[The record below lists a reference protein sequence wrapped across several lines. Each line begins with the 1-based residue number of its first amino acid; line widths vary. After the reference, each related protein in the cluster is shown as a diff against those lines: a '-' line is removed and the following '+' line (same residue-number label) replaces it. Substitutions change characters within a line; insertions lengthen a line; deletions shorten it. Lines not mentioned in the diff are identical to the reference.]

1 MCPFTFLA
9 IISIIQQLGYKMTDV
24 ATEQST
30 TISTNLVEPK
40 KFKVI
45 FLNDDKT
52 PMDFVIDVLMN
63 IFNHDQGLSQEITIK
78 IHTEGS
84 AVVGVYPYEIAEQKG
99 IETTH
104 LARQAGYP
112 LSVKIESE

>member
-1 MCPFTFLA
+1 
-9 IISIIQQLGYKMTDV
+9 MTDT
-24 ATEQST
+24 ATKQKSLVT
-30 TISTNLVEPK
+30 TDLIEPR

-52 PMDFVIDVLMN
+52 PMDFVVDVLMN
-63 IFNHDQGLSQEITIK
+63 IFNHDIK
-78 IHTEGS
+78 ASHELTMQVHKEGS

-104 LARQAGYP
+104 IARQAGYP
-112 LSVKIESE
+112 LNVKIESE

>member
-1 MCPFTFLA
+1 MA
-9 IISIIQQLGYKMTDV
+9 DA
-24 ATEQST
+24 ATEQKQ
-30 TISTNLVEPK
+30 TIKTRIVEPK

-63 IFNHDQGLSQEITIK
+63 LFSHDETTSQKLTIQ
-78 IHTEGS
+78 IHNDGS
-84 AVVGVYPYEIAEQKG
+84 AVVGVFPYEVAEQKG

-104 LARQAGYP
+104 LARSAGYP
-112 LSVKIESE
+112 LAVKIESE

>member
-1 MCPFTFLA
+1 MSDTA
-9 IISIIQQLGYKMTDV
+9 TQQRNLVT
-24 ATEQST
+24 T
-30 TISTNLVEPK
+30 TIQEPK

-45 FLNDDKT
+45 ILNDDHT
-52 PMDFVIDVLMN
+52 PMEFVVDVLVN
-63 IFNHDQGLSQEITIK
+63 IFNHNTADSEKIMIT

-84 AVVGVYPYEIAEQKG
+84 AVAGIYPYEIAEQKG

-112 LSVKIESE
+112 LNVKIESE

>member
-1 MCPFTFLA
+1 MGETA
-9 IISIIQQLGYKMTDV
+9 TQQKNLVT
-24 ATEQST
+24 
-30 TISTNLVEPK
+30 TNLIEPR

-45 FLNDDKT
+45 FINDDKT

-63 IFNHDQGLSQEITIK
+63 IFNHDTDSSQKLTVK

-112 LSVKIESE
+112 LTVKVESE

>member
-1 MCPFTFLA
+1 MGETA
-9 IISIIQQLGYKMTDV
+9 TQQKNLVT
-24 ATEQST
+24 
-30 TISTNLVEPK
+30 TNLIEPR

-45 FLNDDKT
+45 FINDDKT

-63 IFNHDQGLSQEITIK
+63 IFNHDTDTSQKLTVK
-78 IHTEGS
+78 IHNEGS

-112 LSVKIESE
+112 LTVKVESE

>member
-1 MCPFTFLA
+1 MTETATKQKNLIA
-9 IISIIQQLGYKMTDV
+9 TNII
-24 ATEQST
+24 
-30 TISTNLVEPK
+30 EPG

-52 PMDFVIDVLMN
+52 PMQFVIDILMN
-63 IFNHDQGLSQEITIK
+63 IFNHDMQTSEALTMQ
-78 IHTEGS
+78 IHNEGS

-104 LARQAGYP
+104 IARQAGFP
-112 LSVKIESE
+112 LNVKIESE